1 MYWMRGPAGVGK
13 PTIAQTRAEKMTI
26 SGLHSSLHRNPL
38 RLFTTIAYQLT
49 TTLPDYRGAVEDR
62 IFKDN
67 TIVEKKMSSQLKSLI
82 VEPLQEL
89 RKQGKSIQPKAIFI
103 NGLDECVGEDARA
116 EIIKIIASSNQ
127 GRIHSVS
134 LGHLQSRWTSHCVD
148 IQAGQHCFSHSLHW
162 TPYLSRGRRRD
173 LDVSAGL
180 IQGHTWTQRFPAI
193 AIIMANRQ
201 QYKETQWYSRRPV
214 CTSCRCP
221 ASCCLST
228 RPTIPRKTPICP
240 RLPLRYETTGIYIT
254 LFAAR
259 CSLRPHREADSR
271 EHSSVGTIASFLS
284 FVLGYRQSFVCLH
297 ALLLVKDLRV
307 YA

>member
-13 PTIAQTRAEKMTI
+13 PTIAQTRAEKMTT

-134 LGHLQSRWTSHCVD
+134 LGHLQSR
-148 IQAGQHCFSHSLHW
+148 
-162 TPYLSRGRRRD
+162 
-173 LDVSAGL
+173 
-180 IQGHTWTQRFPAI
+180 
-193 AIIMANRQ
+193 
-201 QYKETQWYSRRPV
+201 
-214 CTSCRCP
+214 
-221 ASCCLST
+221 
-228 RPTIPRKTPICP
+228 
-240 RLPLRYETTGIYIT
+240 
-254 LFAAR
+254 
-259 CSLRPHREADSR
+259 
-271 EHSSVGTIASFLS
+271 
-284 FVLGYRQSFVCLH
+284 
-297 ALLLVKDLRV
+297 
-307 YA
+307 

>member
-38 RLFTTIAYQLT
+38 RLFTTIAYQVT

-134 LGHLQSRWTSHCVD
+134 LGHLQSR
-148 IQAGQHCFSHSLHW
+148 
-162 TPYLSRGRRRD
+162 
-173 LDVSAGL
+173 
-180 IQGHTWTQRFPAI
+180 
-193 AIIMANRQ
+193 
-201 QYKETQWYSRRPV
+201 
-214 CTSCRCP
+214 
-221 ASCCLST
+221 
-228 RPTIPRKTPICP
+228 
-240 RLPLRYETTGIYIT
+240 
-254 LFAAR
+254 
-259 CSLRPHREADSR
+259 
-271 EHSSVGTIASFLS
+271 
-284 FVLGYRQSFVCLH
+284 
-297 ALLLVKDLRV
+297 
-307 YA
+307 